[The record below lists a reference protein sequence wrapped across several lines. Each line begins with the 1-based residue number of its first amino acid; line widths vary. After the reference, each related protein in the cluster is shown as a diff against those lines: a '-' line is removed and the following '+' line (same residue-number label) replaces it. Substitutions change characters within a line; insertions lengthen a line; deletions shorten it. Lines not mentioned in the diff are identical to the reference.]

1 MDDFAKRYTLV
12 LVVVVA
18 VGLAWWFFNR
28 DTIAGDINATL
39 DSDSRLSDYPYDFR
53 VASVEDG
60 VARALS
66 PRSARVPVM
75 QFLRAAF
82 PQLSDTPVDHPD
94 MMAAQYALVARQ
106 ARAAEIITAHP
117 EVRAIRWQLDEQW
130 YTSRGIYLQA
140 AR

>member
-12 LVVVVA
+12 LVA
-18 VGLAWWFFNR
+18 VLALGLAWWFFSR

-39 DSDSRLSDYPYDFR
+39 ESDARLSDYPYAFR
-53 VASVEDG
+53 VVSVEDG
-60 VARALS
+60 VAKALS
-66 PRSARVPVM
+66 PRSAQVPVM

-82 PQLSDTPVDHPD
+82 PELSNVPVDHPD
-94 MMAAQYALVARQ
+94 MMAAQETLVARQ
-106 ARAAEIITAHP
+106 ARAADIITAHP

-130 YTSRGIYLQA
+130 YARHGVYLEA